1 MTELFRSIA
10 AEQLFAWT
18 FSELDSRDSIF
29 GIPRA
34 HFFVPAATHSYRSSV
49 FGQPLDTPVG
59 PAAGPHTQMAQNIVA
74 AWLCGAR
81 YIELKT
87 VQTLDELDVS
97 KPCIDM
103 EDEGYNVE
111 WSQELKVY
119 ESFDEYLRAWVLI
132 HALHDKLGFPGD
144 SPGVVFNLSVGY
156 DLAGIRR
163 PNVQWFLDQ
172 VTDCS
177 AYKQAIVDEIATF
190 HPAVRDLDIPDRISD
205 NVTLSTMH
213 GCPPDEIESISAY
226 LLRERGL
233 HTLVKLNPTLLG
245 PGRVRAILNDDLNFA
260 DITVPDAAFE
270 HDLAYADA
278 VPMLRNLQAVAEAR
292 GLEFGVK
299 LTNTL
304 EVENTRPVFAQS
316 EKTSYLS
323 GRPLH
328 AISVNLA
335 ASLAEAFD
343 GKLPMSFSAGANCF
357 NVVQLLAAGMQTV
370 TTCSDLLR
378 TGGYMRL
385 LDYFENLDAAFAEA
399 GASTI
404 HKYIV
409 SRAAGERDV
418 RAAALQ
424 NLLQY
429 ADEVR
434 GDADYIKGSFATA
447 ATKTARQ
454 LGRFDCI
461 SAPCVDVCPLHQQVP
476 AYMDAVR
483 DGALRRARKIVDA
496 DNPLPCVLGRICDH
510 QCEQVCVRNHL
521 DESLAIRDVK
531 RFITDAAPACK
542 QRASA
547 SVTDRKVAII
557 GAGPGGMA
565 AALELARGGCEV
577 EIFERQSYAG
587 GMVGGVVPEYRLP
600 RAVFER
606 DFKALT
612 DLGIDVHFGVRA
624 GRDVT
629 LSGLRKDGFDAVVLT
644 VGAQAGKRLELDG
657 EDCDGVIDAL
667 QFLRR
672 SREEERLAIG
682 RRVGVIGA
690 GDTAMDCART
700 AARYRDTEVTLIYR
714 RSIDQMPADPEEVEQ
729 LLEEGVE
736 VLEFAQP
743 VSVVSKDGKLHALVC
758 RRTRFTGDRDA
769 SGRKIPRE
777 LPGSEFEVPLD
788 SMILAISQQ
797 PVLDFFDGEEIALNQ
812 RGYIATDPVTFE
824 TSVPGIYAGGDVSN
838 DGPATIVKAA
848 AAGKA
853 IANSILGRVDAE
865 PAATNTA
872 LPDVPRLLR
881 HRSHRQRR
889 VPAGTTPVAA
899 RDRDTEVMLTYAE
912 PVAQAE
918 AARCL
923 DCHAYCSICAGVCPN
938 LAVQTYRSNVSG
950 KQPFQVAVIAD
961 LCNEC
966 GNCTTFCPTAGRP
979 YRDKPRLFLNRKDFE
994 EQENNAYLVTRHGDS
1009 WHMDARYDGSTRH
1022 IELDHA
1028 ASDDP
1033 VIEEMRVLLEGIS
1046 QSLPFLP
1053 TMNADTD
1060 TGRIRHPGYED

>member
-10 AEQLFAWT
+10 AEQLVAWVFA
-18 FSELDSRDSIF
+18 ELDGRDSIF

-34 HFFVPAATHSYRSSV
+34 HFFVPAVTQPYRSSV
-49 FGQPLDTPVG
+49 FGQPLETPVG

-103 EDEGYNVE
+103 QDEGYNIE

-144 SPGVVFNLSVGY
+144 APGIVFNLSVGY
-156 DLAGIRR
+156 DLAGVQR

-172 VTDCS
+172 VADCS
-177 AYKQAIVDEIATF
+177 AYKEAIVAEVARF
-190 HPAVRDLDIPDRISD
+190 HPAVLDLEIPDRLSD

-213 GCPPDEIESISAY
+213 GCPPDEIQSISAY

-260 DITVPDAAFE
+260 DVTVPDAAFE

-278 VPMLRNLQAVAEAR
+278 VPMLRNLQSVAVDC

-304 EVENTRPVFAQS
+304 EVENVRTVFAES

-335 ASLAEAFD
+335 ASLAEVFD
-343 GKLPMSFSAGANCF
+343 GTLPMSFSAGANCF
-357 NVVQLLAAGMQTV
+357 NVPQLLAAGMQTV
-370 TTCSDLLR
+370 TTCSDLLK

-385 LDYFENLDAAFAEA
+385 LDYFGNLDAAFASA
-399 GASTI
+399 GAARI
-404 HKYIV
+404 DEYIL
-409 SRAAGERDV
+409 ATADGERDV
-418 RAAALQ
+418 RAAALA
-424 NLLQY
+424 NLCRY
-429 ADEVR
+429 ANEVR
-434 GDADYIKGSFATA
+434 GHADYTKGNFA
-447 ATKTARQ
+447 ATHTKTDRP
-454 LGRFDCI
+454 LERFDCI
-461 SAPCVDVCPLHQQVP
+461 SAPCVDECPLNQQVP
-476 AYMDAVR
+476 AYMSAVR
-483 DGALRRARKIVDA
+483 DGSIRRAREIVDA

-510 QCEQVCVRNHL
+510 QCENVCVRAHL
-521 DESLAIRDVK
+521 DDPLAIRDVK
-531 RFITDAAPACK
+531 RFITDAVPARK
-542 QRASA
+542 WRKNGAKSQQ
-547 SVTDRKVAII
+547 KVAII

-565 AALELARGGCEV
+565 AALELAHAGCHVEV
-577 EIFERQSYAG
+577 FEQQSYAG

-612 DLGIDVHFGVRA
+612 DLGIDVHFGVSA

-629 LSGLRKDGFDAVVLT
+629 LTGLRKDGFDAIVLA
-644 VGAQAGKRLELDG
+644 VGAQAGKRLELEG
-657 EDCDGVIDAL
+657 EDCNGVIDAL
-667 QFLRR
+667 QFLRL
-672 SREEERLAIG
+672 SREQEPVDIG

-700 AARYRDTEVTLIYR
+700 AARYPDTEVTLIYR
-714 RSIDQMPADPEEVEQ
+714 RSIDQMPADPEEIEQ

-743 VSVVSKDGKLHALVC
+743 VRVIANDGNLCGAVC

-769 SGRKIPRE
+769 SGRKVPHE
-777 LPGSEFEVPLD
+777 VPGSDFEIPLD

-797 PVLDFFDGEEIALNQ
+797 PVLDFFDGDQIELNE
-812 RGYIATDPVTFE
+812 RGYIATDPDTFE

-838 DGPATIVKAA
+838 EGPASIVKAA

-853 IANSILGRVDAE
+853 IANSILGRRDEEAV
-865 PAATNTA
+865 ATTA
-872 LPDVPRLLR
+872 QPDVARLLR

-889 VPAGTTPVAA
+889 VTARTTPVAS
-899 RDRDTEVMLTYAE
+899 RDRDTEVMLTYSETDAR
-912 PVAQAE
+912 AE
-918 AARCL
+918 ASRCL
-923 DCHAYCSICAGVCPN
+923 DCDAYCSICAGVCPN
-938 LAVQTYRSNVSG
+938 LAVQTYRSKSADR
-950 KQPFQVAVIAD
+950 QSFQVAVIAD

-966 GNCTTFCPTAGRP
+966 GNCTTFCPTAGQP
-979 YRDKPRLFLNRKDFE
+979 YRDKPRLYLNRKDFE
-994 EQENNAYLVTRHGDS
+994 EQSDNAYLVTKHGNS
-1009 WHMDARYDGSTRH
+1009 WHMDARYGGSTRH
-1022 IELDHA
+1022 IEFEDA
-1028 ASDDP
+1028 TGDDP
-1033 VIEEMRVLLEGIS
+1033 IDAEMHVLLEGLVD
-1046 QSLPFLP
+1046 SLPFLP
-1053 TMNADTD
+1053 AMNAAADASK
-1060 TGRIRHPGYED
+1060 IRHPGYED